1 MRHDVCDVK
10 GDDGHDVR
18 QEQKDGVAGGAHAAG
33 AGGGHK
39 AEEESDLDSVE
50 SVGECVPL
58 GCVSNFG
65 GI

>member
-1 MRHDVCDVK
+1 
-10 GDDGHDVR
+10 VR

-58 GCVSNFG
+58 GCVGNFG